1 MLTIEGKQI
10 NITRGDTG
18 TIKIKTKTS
27 DGYYTFSPNDVI
39 EFKVYSKRAYQE
51 QPVIYKSITIQE
63 ETQEV
68 EIDLTSDDT
77 RIGDI
82 INKEKEYWYEVQL
95 NGNITLIGYDDLG
108 ASIFML
114 LPEGSEVDE

>member
-27 DGYYTFSPNDVI
+27 SGYYTFSPNDVI
-39 EFKVYSKRAYQE
+39 EFKVYSKKAYQE
-51 QPVIYKSITIQE
+51 QPVLYKKVILQE
-63 ETQEV
+63 DTNEV
-68 EIDLTSDDT
+68 EIDLTSSDT

-82 INKEKEYWYEVQL
+82 ENKPKEYWYEVQL
-95 NGNITLIGYDDLG
+95 NGNITLIGYDEEG
-108 ASIFML
+108 ASIFNL
-114 LPEGSEVDE
+114 LPEGSEV